1 MQRGILTLMNAIQ
14 RSRPTAQSLE
24 PRRMAPRP
32 KRVTRR
38 YSFRSVAGETT
49 AKLVVN
55 VVLSTAALAGLVQ
68 LWPYH
73 QTQQAKLREVREEV
87 QRTEARVNNLRTD
100 FSRSFAPGEA
110 RRVMHD
116 QSYRVD
122 PNQRQVVW
130 QDPGDRDDN

>member
-1 MQRGILTLMNAIQ
+1 MNAIQ
-14 RSRPTAQSLE
+14 PSRPTAQPLE
-24 PRRMAPRP
+24 PRRLVPRSG
-32 KRVTRR
+32 RVTRR
-38 YSFRSVAGETT
+38 HSFRSVAGETT

-55 VVLSTAALAGLVQ
+55 VVLSTAALAGLIQ
-68 LWPYH
+68 LLPYH
-73 QTQQAKLREVREEV
+73 HTQQTKLREVRDEV

-110 RRVMHD
+110 RRIMHD

-130 QDPGDRDDN
+130 QDPDTKDDN

>member
-1 MQRGILTLMNAIQ
+1 MNAIQ
-14 RSRPTAQSLE
+14 PSRPTAQSLE
-24 PRRMAPRP
+24 PRRLAPRR
-32 KRVTRR
+32 KRVIRR
-38 YSFRSVAGETT
+38 YSLGSVAGETT

-55 VVLSTAALAGLVQ
+55 VVLSTAALAGLIQ
-68 LWPYH
+68 LLPYH

-87 QRTEARVNNLRTD
+87 QRTEARVNNLRND

-130 QDPGDRDDN
+130 QDLGSKDDN

>member
-1 MQRGILTLMNAIQ
+1 MNAIQ
-14 RSRPTAQSLE
+14 RSKPTAQPLE

-32 KRVTRR
+32 KRLTRR

-55 VVLSTAALAGLVQ
+55 VVLSTAALAGLIQ
-68 LWPYH
+68 LLPYH

-100 FSRSFAPGEA
+100 FSRSFGPTEA

-130 QDPGDRDDN
+130 QDPGSKDDN